1 MRKTVGRQPF
11 RRRIIAF
18 AAAYAVALASLIS
31 SFSSA
36 SVAAEAAAQLNG
48 ILCHTD
54 FSGQRA
60 PSTDDTNNRICADC
74 CCVGCLTLMAA
85 LPPPSLTA
93 VATLKSSSERVAP
106 LKNLVVANGVDN
118 TAHRSRAPPLAA

>member
-11 RRRIIAF
+11 RQRIIAF
-18 AAAYAVALASLIS
+18 AAALRDRARKSG
-31 SFSSA
+31 FSAA
-36 SVAAEAAAQLNG
+36 SVAAVAAAQLNG

-54 FSGQRA
+54 VSGQRS
-60 PSTDDTNNRICADC
+60 PSTDDTNNKICADC
-74 CCVGCLTLMAA
+74 CCVGCLTLMAV

-93 VATLKSSSERVAP
+93 VATLKSSSGRVAP